1 MLLLR
6 KEDVGLD
13 FRPSV
18 SLLGNLLYLL
28 WSPVWRSKL
37 LTFLSLSRFLFIMGL
52 SPYTTPADAGV
63 FCVILV
69 NTAISISIVKGMVRS
84 ILHVI
89 GINFA
94 SWEEYSIEGPFD
106 PFECRGSPSG
116 SYMEEFR
123 SRTPA
128 VRYDSLC
135 SNHPTQECVV
145 CLAEF
150 KHDEEINCLSCGH
163 VFHKLCLEKWLKNWN
178 VTCPL
183 CRNYIMPK
191 EGEEDTCPM
200 WIL

>member
-1 MLLLR
+1 M
-6 KEDVGLD
+6 GLEV
-13 FRPSV
+13 PYIV
-18 SLLGNLLYLL
+18 SDCQNLF
-28 WSPVWRSKL
+28 SC
-37 LTFLSLSRFLFIMGL
+37 SRFLFIMGL

-94 SWEEYSIEGPFD
+94 SWEEYSIEGTSLD
-106 PFECRGSPSG
+106 PFECRGTPSG

-135 SNHPTQECVV
+135 ISNHPAAQECSV
-145 CLAEF
+145 CLADF
-150 KHDEEINCLSCGH
+150 NHDAEINRLSCGH
-163 VFHKLCLEKWLKNWN
+163 VFHKLCLEKWLKSWN

-183 CRNYIMPK
+183 CRDYIMPQEAILQVDSAAATDEYK
-191 EGEEDTCPM
+191 QENSEWKFEG
-200 WIL
+200 

>member
-1 MLLLR
+1 
-6 KEDVGLD
+6 
-13 FRPSV
+13 
-18 SLLGNLLYLL
+18 
-28 WSPVWRSKL
+28 
-37 LTFLSLSRFLFIMGL
+37 MGL

-69 NTAISISIVKGMVRS
+69 NTAISISVVKGMVRS

-94 SWEEYSIEGPFD
+94 SWEEYSIEGPLD
-106 PFECRGSPSG
+106 PFEGRGSPSG

-135 SNHPTQECVV
+135 ISNHPTQECPV
-145 CLAEF
+145 CLADF
-150 KHDEEINCLSCGH
+150 NHDVEINRLSCGH
-163 VFHKLCLEKWLKNWN
+163 VFHKLCLERWLKNWN

-183 CRNYIMPK
+183 CRDYIMPQ

-200 WIL
+200 

>member
-1 MLLLR
+1 
-6 KEDVGLD
+6 
-13 FRPSV
+13 
-18 SLLGNLLYLL
+18 
-28 WSPVWRSKL
+28 
-37 LTFLSLSRFLFIMGL
+37 MGL

-94 SWEEYSIEGPFD
+94 SWEEYSIEGPSLD
-106 PFECRGSPSG
+106 PFECRGTPSG

-135 SNHPTQECVV
+135 ISNHPTAQECPV
-145 CLAEF
+145 CLADF
-150 KHDEEINCLSCGH
+150 NHDAEINCLSCGH
-163 VFHKLCLEKWLKNWN
+163 VFHKLCLEKWLKSWN

-183 CRNYIMPK
+183 CRDYIMPQ

-200 WIL
+200 